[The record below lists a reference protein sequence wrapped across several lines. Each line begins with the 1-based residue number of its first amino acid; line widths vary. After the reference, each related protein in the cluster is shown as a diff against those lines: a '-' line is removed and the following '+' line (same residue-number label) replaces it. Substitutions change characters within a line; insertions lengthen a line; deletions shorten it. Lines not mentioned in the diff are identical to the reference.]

1 MKHKRVGWRSVFSFR
16 FVISFYRRD
25 PYFRKPRK
33 WKMDVAKELCRKNIT
48 KTKLTA
54 TWKCPLFF
62 LLPFVVTL
70 IYVHFKDLTSFH
82 VKKGLKWLNYILLLL
97 KLTTT
102 IVTLDDSY
110 LLSVAKKAIISAAIL
125 QQSAERL
132 CEDEHLVLTRWPL
145 VFFTT
150 EGSSES
156 EKNQIWKKRKK
167 MRFNLKGHVFY
178 VGGT

>member
-1 MKHKRVGWRSVFSFR
+1 
-16 FVISFYRRD
+16 
-25 PYFRKPRK
+25 
-33 WKMDVAKELCRKNIT
+33 MDVAEELCKKNIT

-62 LLPFVVTL
+62 LLPSFCCNFNLRT
-70 IYVHFKDLTSFH
+70 FKDLTSFH
-82 VKKGLKWLNYILLLL
+82 VKKRGFRRLNYILLPL
-97 KLTTT
+97 KMTTT
-102 IVTLDDSY
+102 IVTLNGSY

-167 MRFNLKGHVFY
+167 GNALRSRGIRRGVSNYIFY
-178 VGGT
+178 

>member
-1 MKHKRVGWRSVFSFR
+1 MQEKHHQDKVNCNLKMSSF
-16 FVISFYRRD
+16 
-25 PYFRKPRK
+25 
-33 WKMDVAKELCRKNIT
+33 
-48 KTKLTA
+48 
-54 TWKCPLFF
+54 
-62 LLPFVVTL
+62 LPPPFCCTFNL
-70 IYVHFKDLTSFH
+70 RTFKDLTSFH

-167 MRFNLKGHVFY
+167 NALRSRVLRRGYLITFFTNLSNRSKWRIAR
-178 VGGT
+178 